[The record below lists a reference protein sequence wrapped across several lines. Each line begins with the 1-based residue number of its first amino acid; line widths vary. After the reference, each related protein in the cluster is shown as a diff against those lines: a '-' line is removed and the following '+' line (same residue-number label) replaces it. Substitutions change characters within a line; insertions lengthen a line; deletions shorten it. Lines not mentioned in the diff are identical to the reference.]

1 MMSLLY
7 ALNTVLLCASFI
19 CEANSFREYID
30 ATYASTASI
39 SINIYFTIM
48 AFQVRNIFSLI
59 ETMEKI
65 AESSKLNLHSKRR
78 KSWF

>member
-7 ALNTVLLCASFI
+7 ALNSVLLCASFV

-48 AFQVRNIFSLI
+48 AFQVKKIFALI
-59 ETMEKI
+59 ETMEEI
-65 AESSKLNLHSKRR
+65 AKSSK
-78 KSWF
+78 